1 MQEGLASVDFK
12 VTSMGRGVF
21 PCVRACVCACVP
33 QPPFY
38 SKNLKQMYESILHQ
52 PLQLRPCTTN
62 AAISVLEGLLHKDPH
77 QRLGATSDIVRTL
90 RHCNRPFHVIRLGVF
105 RQMDLGSSHG
115 YLTGRST
122 KIFMPV
128 NFINML
134 GRRGK
139 MAWWLAHTNPDM
151 ANTSGG

>member
-12 VTSMGRGVF
+12 VTSMGRGVS
-21 PCVRACVCACVP
+21 VRACACVP

-105 RQMDLGSSHG
+105 CQMDLGSSHG

-122 KIFMPV
+122 KMFMPV

-134 GRRGK
+134 ARRGK
-139 MAWWLAHTNPDM
+139 MAQWLVHCAMNPDM